1 MAKISWIKIQTDI
14 FSNKKIKKIR
24 RMPEG
29 NNITLIWIYL
39 ITKAGECNKN
49 GGLYIS
55 EMIPYDADD
64 IANELDFKL
73 KIVQYSIKIL
83 EKFGMIEIIDDAI
96 YIKNWEEYQNTDSL
110 EKIREQGRLRAA
122 RFRDKQKLLPSTTQ
136 NNVISNGEVTLRN
149 ATEEE
154 LELDKELE
162 EEKKDPIPYGNIIKY
177 LNNKSNK
184 KYRHTSVKTKDCI
197 KARFNEGFNE
207 EDFKKVIDIK
217 VKDWLGSE
225 KYNKFIRPETLFG
238 NKFES
243 YLNQE
248 VKSGYNG
255 ANQEDESVKGY
266 NPDDFFREREE
277 RKARE
282 RLNQ

>member
-1 MAKISWIKIQTDI
+1 MAKIFWIKIQTDI